1 MSAPDR
7 ENLDLDAF
15 LSASPAQIFQRW
27 VDGEGHAEMTG
38 AAASSDP
45 RPGGAFTAWDGYI
58 RGQHVALE
66 PPDRIVQRWRTAEF
80 PADAGDSL
88 VEITLQPEGSGTRLR
103 LVHTEIP
110 AGQGERYRGGW
121 ERFYFQP
128 MRAFF
133 GVSAPLTSP

>member
-45 RPGGAFTAWDGYI
+45 RPGGTFTAWDGYI

-66 PPDRIVQRWRTAEF
+66 PPGRIVQRWRTAEF
-80 PADAGDSL
+80 
-88 VEITLQPEGSGTRLR
+88 
-103 LVHTEIP
+103 P